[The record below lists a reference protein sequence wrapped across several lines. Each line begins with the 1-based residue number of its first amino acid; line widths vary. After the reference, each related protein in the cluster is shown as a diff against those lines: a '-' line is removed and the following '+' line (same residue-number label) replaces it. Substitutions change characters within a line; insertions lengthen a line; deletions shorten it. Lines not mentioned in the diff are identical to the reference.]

1 TGVPPS
7 YSRAGDLSSTTT
19 VLLSVTSHGHREVWP
34 VLQPCIQ
41 RLLVREQGRTAVVLP
56 CDRVLALIVDY
67 HRRAPLVQSSRD
79 PVSLPSRTANSCSI
93 RAPGLAS
100 HPSSRQIPSQES
112 SH

>member
-1 TGVPPS
+1 MSLRTSARGTPYSRDHASGSTSTVNVTRTFTASLPLLRTGVPPS

-67 HRRAPLVQSSRD
+67 HRRAPLVQ
-79 PVSLPSRTANSCSI
+79 
-93 RAPGLAS
+93 
-100 HPSSRQIPSQES
+100 
-112 SH
+112 